1 MTIIAIIGPDGCGKT
16 TQARMLV
23 DRLRGMGYDTMY
35 IHPTFLLLN
44 VLTLSKSR
52 HASPISPRR
61 TYISQMNSPKK
72 LPILMRMLMGLLG
85 YLYALATYVYIK
97 FYLGRN
103 KIVVCDRFFYQF
115 FFDLFGDL
123 SEKIASIFP
132 KPNVAFLLDG
142 DLDVFYSR
150 MISSFDASVSR
161 DYYIGVINLYRK
173 LSQKYGFIKIG
184 ANLNKEEITDI
195 IFMHLKHCLKIGKR
209 HETRGEKYEH
219 IAN

>member
-23 DRLRGMGYDTMY
+23 DRLRGRGYDTMY

-72 LPILMRMLMGLLG
+72 LSIRRMFTGLLG
-85 YLYALATYVYIK
+85 YLYALASYVYIR
-97 FYLGRN
+97 FYLDRN
-103 KIVVCDRFFYQF
+103 RIVICDRYFYQF

-161 DYYIGVINLYRK
+161 DYYTGVINVYRK
-173 LSQKYGFIKIG
+173 LSQKYGFIKID
-184 ANLNKEEITDI
+184 ANLNKEEINDR
-195 IFMHLKHCLKIGKR
+195 IFIYLTKEVKG
-209 HETRGEKYEH
+209 GEGYE
-219 IAN
+219 

>member
-23 DRLRGMGYDTMY
+23 DRLRRMGYDTMY

-44 VLTLSKSR
+44 VFTQSKNI
-52 HASPISPRR
+52 HASPISPRK

-72 LPILMRMLMGLLG
+72 LSIRRMFTGLLG
-85 YLYALATYVYIK
+85 YFYALATYVYIR
-97 FYLGRN
+97 FYLDRN
-103 KIVVCDRFFYQF
+103 RIVVCDRYFYQF

-142 DLDVFYSR
+142 DLDVFFSR
-150 MISSFDASVSR
+150 MISSFDASVSS
-161 DYYIGVINLYRK
+161 DYYTEVINLYRK
-173 LSQKYGFIKIG
+173 LSQKYGFIKID
-184 ANLNKEEITDI
+184 ANLKKKEINDV
-195 IFMHLKHCLKIGKR
+195 IFMHLTKEIKG
-209 HETRGEKYEH
+209 GGGYE
-219 IAN
+219 